1 MSVSDDVGNLFRR
14 FGGDAGKYQEVA
26 RDDDAKH
33 AALRWPLLNALDI
46 AHTGPVPE
54 AGRAV
59 SGAHAQRQT
68 SVAHDTRAADASNA
82 ATDAGASKPARPPL
96 FARGHRHTS
105 MPPPVA
111 PTQAGASRFS
121 APPAAVS
128 SEDRANAAANA
139 ASMSTA
145 SAVETAERAA
155 QASPV
160 QTPPAS
166 AVRVQPASVAP
177 VAQMPPLSSTS
188 FMPPVIPV
196 SPQPAADVPPAA
208 SPFATPQREARTTQ
222 GQPFARAS
230 IEHPFAQSARTVPP
244 TPASQQGGS
253 ILAGLFSDKRAAQ
266 HELAGHP
273 QSKDLATLFAR
284 LSRGTAAPARSLRD
298 SLRSRSKADGDA

>member
-46 AHTGPVPE
+46 AHTGPVPD
-54 AGRAV
+54 AGRTV
-59 SGAHAQRQT
+59 SGSHAQHQA
-68 SVAHDTRAADASNA
+68 SAAHDMRAADASNA
-82 ATDAGASKPARPPL
+82 ATDAEASKPSRPPL

-111 PTQAGASRFS
+111 PMPAGASRFS
-121 APPAAVS
+121 APPAAAS

-145 SAVETAERAA
+145 SAVETAARAA

-160 QTPPAS
+160 QTQPMS
-166 AVRVQPASVAP
+166 AIQTQPAHVAP
-177 VAQMPPLSSTS
+177 VAQMPTLHMAPV
-188 FMPPVIPV
+188 MPA
-196 SPQPAADVPPAA
+196 SPQPAADVPPAP
-208 SPFATPQREARTTQ
+208 SPFATPQREARATQ

-244 TPASQQGGS
+244 TPASRQGGS
-253 ILAGLFSDKRAAQ
+253 ILAGLFSGKRAAQ
-266 HELAGHP
+266 QESADYS